1 MKTIKFL
8 SNKYIKSSLL
18 IVVGLLLGWLLFHH
32 STPTVKTEVPTFDEY
47 SDTEQTV
54 WTCAMH
60 PQIRMDQPG
69 KCPICGMDLIP
80 LQKSNTDIDEQ
91 AIEMSESALKLAEV
105 QTDRV
110 KKGIVSKEI
119 MLYGTIQADE
129 RLLQSQTAH
138 VPGRIEQLLIN
149 VTGETVKNGQLIAKI
164 YSPEL
169 VTAQKELLVAKS
181 LGSRYPAVL
190 EAAREKLRNWKLSEQ
205 QIQSFENSGMV
216 TSTFGIYAN
225 TSGIVID
232 RKVNE
237 GDHVGTGMVLFD
249 VADLT
254 NVWGVFDAYES
265 DLPWIK
271 LGQKIEF
278 TTQALPGKTLTGNIS
293 FIDPVINQ
301 VSRIARVRIELKN
314 SSLQLKPGMFI
325 NGLVQSGLKGSDQ
338 LITIPQSA
346 VLWTG
351 TRSIVYVKIPGTEYP
366 SFKMREITLGA
377 SMKDSFIVLDGLQE
391 GEEIVT
397 NGVFSVD
404 ASAQL
409 TGKPSMMNPGG
420 GKVPVGH
427 DHGGMEMNGKESSPR
442 EMDHSGQEMPV
453 DKSLSM
459 TVDPVFILQLTQV
472 YDQYIAYKNALV
484 KSDPSKAWQMVKP
497 LKEALKKTDMSLLK
511 GDDHSVWM
519 VHLNKINKSLE
530 KVTAS
535 EDLEQQRRALAPIS
549 EALYQSIKQFGIN
562 HDVVYYQY
570 CPMAIGNQGAYWM
583 SEVEDINNPYFGET
597 MLKCGETR
605 EILNK

>member
-1 MKTIKFL
+1 
-8 SNKYIKSSLL
+8 
-18 IVVGLLLGWLLFHH
+18 
-32 STPTVKTEVPTFDEY
+32 
-47 SDTEQTV
+47 
-54 WTCAMH
+54 
-60 PQIRMDQPG
+60 
-69 KCPICGMDLIP
+69 
-80 LQKSNTDIDEQ
+80 
-91 AIEMSESALKLAEV
+91 MSESALKLAEV

-110 KKGIVSKEI
+110 RKGIASKEI
-119 MLYGTIQADE
+119 RLYGTVQADE

-169 VTAQKELLVAKS
+169 VTAQKELLEAKS
-181 LGSRYPAVL
+181 LGGRYPAVL

-205 QIQSFENSGMV
+205 QIQGIENSGMV
-216 TSTFGIYAN
+216 TSTFEIYAN
-225 TSGIVID
+225 TSGIVIN
-232 RKVNE
+232 RRVNE
-237 GDHVGTGMVLFD
+237 GDHVSTGMVLFD

-278 TTQALPGKTLTGNIS
+278 TTQALPGKTLTGTVS
-293 FIDPVINQ
+293 FIDPLIDPVL
-301 VSRIARVRIELKN
+301 RIARVRIELKN

-325 NGLVQSGLKGSDQ
+325 NGLVRSGLKGSDQ

-409 TGKPSMMNPGG
+409 SGKPSMMNPVG

-427 DHGGMEMNGKESSPR
+427 DHGGMEMNSNESSLR

-453 DKSLSM
+453 DKSLLV
-459 TVDPVFILQLTQV
+459 TVDPAFIQQLTQV

-484 KSDPSKAWQMVKP
+484 KSDPSKAQQIVKP
-497 LKEALKKTDMSLLK
+497 LKEALDKTDMNLLK
-511 GDDHSVWM
+511 GDAHSIWM
-519 VHLNKINKSLE
+519 VHLNKITKSLE
-530 KVTAS
+530 KLMAS
-535 EDLEQQRRALAPIS
+535 EDNLEQQRRALAPIS

-562 HDVVYYQY
+562 SDVVYYQY
-570 CPMAIGNQGAYWM
+570 CPMAIGNQGAYWL
-583 SEVEDINNPYFGET
+583 SEEEDINNPYFGVA